1 MQKIMGFIL
10 GFTILLFASENF
22 DGFFVEKKTEI
33 KPGMDTMDVSNID
46 TSLIIPVC
54 FDMSDTT
61 IRLVKENIIG
71 YSFRLARKDTICC
84 NPHMFSFYTHEFAN
98 KRYGFNPTHCESR
111 YVFPKNSGGITTS
124 VHDVFVDEIDSI
136 TAYRDSTHCGYPTKY
151 DVKIQQ
157 DDFYAPW
164 TKFEV
169 KSDKEYIQS
178 KIGKVFAHEKS
189 VYVFCNGFYTN
200 LRTNFYVKVTGICSD
215 KK

>member
-1 MQKIMGFIL
+1 MQKIMSFVL
-10 GFTILLFASENF
+10 GFTIFLSASEKY
-22 DGFFVEKKTEI
+22 DDFFVEKRSEI
-33 KPGMDTMDVSNID
+33 KSEMDALDVSDVD
-46 TSLIIPVC
+46 TSLIIAVC
-54 FDMSDTT
+54 FDMSDT
-61 IRLVKENIIG
+61 IVRLVKENIIG

-84 NPHMFSFYTHEFAN
+84 NPHMSSFSSHEFAN

-136 TAYRDSTHCGYPTKY
+136 TAYRDSTHCGYPAKY
-151 DVKIQQ
+151 DVKIKQ

-169 KSDKEYIQS
+169 KRDKGYMQR